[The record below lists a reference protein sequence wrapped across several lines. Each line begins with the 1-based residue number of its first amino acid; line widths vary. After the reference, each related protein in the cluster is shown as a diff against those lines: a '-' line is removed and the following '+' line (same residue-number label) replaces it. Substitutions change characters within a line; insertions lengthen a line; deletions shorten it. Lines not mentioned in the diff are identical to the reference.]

1 MPEDHV
7 RLNAIW
13 LRSHTAAKLKQIQ
26 KKHNFALP
34 EDAVIWL
41 IENANLDDEKDSD
54 RC

>member
-13 LRSHTAAKLKQIQ
+13 LRSQTAAKLKRIQ
-26 KKHNFALP
+26 KKHDFGLL

-41 IENANLDDEKDSD
+41 IENADINDKEDSD